1 MYQGD
6 DNIKEA
12 IIMASPVTI
21 FAIKTA
27 DCYQFGWP
35 ASYRLE
41 EPHSLSR
48 EWITKAEYE
57 LPDGYEVAENAV
69 GEPTIYDA
77 KGNRCPLVSGRK
89 ALGGDDF
96 PVLVI
101 GTVDEPA
108 REPITLKKI
117 RDLDW

>member
-1 MYQGD
+1 
-6 DNIKEA
+6 
-12 IIMASPVTI
+12 MANSITI

-27 DCYQFGWP
+27 DCYQFGRP
-35 ASYRLE
+35 AEYRLT
-41 EPHSLSR
+41 EPYSLSR

-69 GEPTIYDA
+69 GEPTIYDT

-89 ALGGDDF
+89 ALGSDDF

-101 GTVDEPA
+101 GTVDEPM